1 MEGFLNCFRRA
12 AFCTERL
19 KFAIVRGIHNG
30 VGNKLTKLRLGMPVS
45 LTAFA
50 DSHCFPMTRSMDS
63 SQLAAAAKLFSSSV
77 VQEMA
82 RTGRSPLFSRLAAQS
97 TLTGM
102 MSEDDC
108 VGRLFDVAFN
118 LLKKKAYRYE
128 YAYKSAITH
137 KVLLGVHS
145 LRTASMLTEFR
156 IGACKADLAILNGT
170 STVYEIKSE
179 RDNLD
184 RLSNQ
189 IINYRKVFAK
199 VNIITGENHLEAIR
213 ELVPEEVGILL
224 LNDRFQISMIR
235 DALNC
240 PEKIIPQTVFESIHR
255 SEAVEIL
262 TRLGG
267 TVPDVPN
274 TRFHAA
280 MLEKFEKLPPVQ
292 LHECMIAVLKV
303 TRSLLPLSTLVDAL
317 PRSLQAAAFST
328 PLHRRDHQRLLSAI
342 ETPLSEALTWA

>member
-1 MEGFLNCFRRA
+1 
-12 AFCTERL
+12 
-19 KFAIVRGIHNG
+19 
-30 VGNKLTKLRLGMPVS
+30 MPVS

-50 DSHCFPMTRSMDS
+50 DSHCFRLTRSMDS
-63 SQLAAAAKLFSSSV
+63 SQLAAVAKLFSSSV
-77 VQEMA
+77 IQEMA
-82 RTGRSPLFSRLAAQS
+82 RTGRSPLFSRLAAES

-102 MSEDDC
+102 MAEGDR
-108 VGRLFDVAFN
+108 VGRFFDVAFN
-118 LLKKKAYRYE
+118 FLKRKAYRYE

-189 IINYRKVFAK
+189 ITNYRKVFAK

-213 ELVPEEVGILL
+213 DLVPEEVGILL

-240 PEKIIPQTVFESIHR
+240 PEKIIPQMVFESIHR
-255 SEAVEIL
+255 NEAVEIL

-280 MLEKFEKLPPVQ
+280 MIEKFEKLSPTQ
-292 LHECMIAVLKV
+292 LHECMITVLKV
-303 TRSLLPLSTLVDAL
+303 TRSLLPLSTLVDSL
-317 PRSLQAAAFST
+317 PKSLQAAAFST
-328 PLHRRDHQRLLSAI
+328 PLHHRNHQRLLSAI